1 MFSWEKLDQRYL
13 KLQDIVQREL
23 SYAAHDLDHV
33 LRVTEMCLVL
43 AQKEQEVD
51 LSVLIPA
58 ALLHDIARRYEDED
72 VTGTVDHALLGA
84 EMAAPIL
91 ADLGY
96 DRQSIRKIQ
105 DCIRRH
111 RFRSGAAPDT
121 IEAKILFDADKLDVI
136 GAVGVARSFIMAG
149 IHGERMF
156 SNVPLEDYLRDN
168 VTENGRIKDVAKH
181 TVNLE
186 YELKLKKIP
195 ERLYTAEA
203 RKIAAGRIC
212 FMQYFFEILEQEI
225 KGER

>member
-203 RKIAAGRIC
+203 KKIAAGRINY
-212 FMQYFFEILEQEI
+212 MQHFFEILAQEI
-225 KGER
+225 KGKR